1 MKKLTYIIGAGA
13 SAEALPVVSNFN
25 ERLEM
30 FIFLLK
36 EYVEQDIYYELFTLM
51 NNIKKHSTVD
61 TYAKKLYLQDK
72 SLSQP
77 EYRRMINLISSYF
90 IFEQLK
96 KEANIVQPSNEK
108 TKRFFDELKTADNNM
123 LLSYVNDLD
132 IRYDAFF
139 AAILKH
145 DNEDKIIVTPEI
157 NVISWN
163 YDSQFEKAYM
173 NYTGCKYDDT
183 LKHLNVIGAFGRDVH
198 DVSKSTFVKLN
209 GMAGFVTDE
218 LNCGELFDYS
228 TNRLDNTSME
238 IFAKAV
244 SQQRTHYETTIR
256 YAWVQNSESKNA
268 ILAANTILKNSDI
281 IVVIGYSFP
290 YFNREVDRAIF
301 ENVNVEGKY
310 EFKVSG
316 KTAKIY
322 IQSPPSSNDQI
333 ADAFRSIIP
342 NAVTHPYTS
351 VNQFLIPKEF

>member
-51 NNIKKHSTVD
+51 NNIKNHSTVD

-72 SLSQP
+72 SLGQP

-96 KEANIVQPSNEK
+96 KGANIAQPSNKKIKE
-108 TKRFFDELKTADNNM
+108 FFDELKTDTDIH
-123 LLSYVNDLD
+123 LSYVNDLD

-145 DNEDKIIVTPEI
+145 DNKDKIIVPPEI

-173 NYTGCKYDDT
+173 NYTGCKYDET
-183 LKHLNVIGAFGRDVH
+183 LEHLNVIGAYGRDFHNVP
-198 DVSKSTFVKLN
+198 KSTFVKLN
-209 GMAGFVTDE
+209 GMAGFVTDK
-218 LNCGELFDYS
+218 LKCGELFDYS
-228 TNRLDNTSME
+228 INRLDDISMTILAE
-238 IFAKAV
+238 TV
-244 SQQRTHYETTIR
+244 SNKHANYETSIR
-256 YAWVQNSESKNA
+256 YAWIKNSESENA

-351 VNQFLIPKEF
+351 VNQFLIPNEF